1 MTTRLSLG
9 KLYMIL
15 RTYSV
20 IELTLEILVTP
31 GCLEAFPSKS
41 FEESSYLIWLCSV
54 IMHLCGFHKAS
65 R

>member
-1 MTTRLSLG
+1 
-9 KLYMIL
+9 MIL

-41 FEESSYLIWLCSV
+41 FE
-54 IMHLCGFHKAS
+54 
-65 R
+65 